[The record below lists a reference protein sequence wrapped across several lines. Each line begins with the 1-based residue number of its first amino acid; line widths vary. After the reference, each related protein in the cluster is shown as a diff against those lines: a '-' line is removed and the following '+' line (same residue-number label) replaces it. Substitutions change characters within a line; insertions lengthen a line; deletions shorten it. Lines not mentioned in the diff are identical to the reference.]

1 MSLAFF
7 NTASILS
14 PTFIEVVWIS
24 AAPLDDAVPPV
35 LGALPQA
42 ASQRAATA
50 GTMPIR
56 IRSDRM
62 DASSSGRGGRPRGIP
77 GEVTIGPCQPRGLL
91 VGCAAHDGA
100 DSVRG
105 LLLLRLPRA
114 GTGPARDGLAPPLP
128 PPPVHRP
135 PSTSTSN

>member
-1 MSLAFF
+1 M
-7 NTASILS
+7 I
-14 PTFIEVVWIS
+14 
-24 AAPLDDAVPPV
+24 
-35 LGALPQA
+35 
-42 ASQRAATA
+42 
-50 GTMPIR
+50 
-56 IRSDRM
+56 
-62 DASSSGRGGRPRGIP
+62 
-77 GEVTIGPCQPRGLL
+77 TIGPCQPRGLL

-135 PSTSTSN
+135 PSTNKATRRAQEAKRMAVRGIRGATTTDEDSEAAIVDATTEL